1 MSENDNEV
9 KKEAGAC
16 GPGCGCGCGSAGAGG
31 KCGKI
36 FGVLVVIVVCALVV
50 RALSKDKG
58 SAVDD
63 KASAG
68 FSALPAATQKPMGD
82 APAGLERTNAPEES
96 GAEQAVTNAL
106 EKVEAEQAMTNALK
120 EISAI
125 MDLNTVATGSKGVF
139 IYVPAKGPAASTSPL
154 ATMLSAAQKIEPQAG
169 GKIGMFTLKVGSP
182 DYEKISVQLAVPG
195 VIVLAPGGRMVPVTG
210 EITETKLVQG
220 FLSSVQ
226 SCGAGGCGPS
236 GCG

>member
-31 KCGKI
+31 MCGKV
-36 FGVLVVIVVCALVV
+36 FGIVVVVVVCILVV
-50 RALSKDKG
+50 RALSRNKG
-58 SAVDD
+58 STVED

-68 FSALPAATQKPMGD
+68 FSVLPAAAQTPM
-82 APAGLERTNAPEES
+82 EES
-96 GAEQAVTNAL
+96 PAALETGSTPEDVGAEQAVTNAL
-106 EKVEAEQAMTNALK
+106 KEVEAEQAMTNALK

-125 MDLNTVATGSKGVF
+125 MDLNKVAMGSKGVF
-139 IYVPAKGPAASTSPL
+139 IYVPAKGPVAAASPL
-154 ATMLSAAQKIEPQAG
+154 ATMMSAAQKIEPQAG

-182 DYEKISVQLAVPG
+182 DYEMISSQLAVPG
-195 VIVLAPGGRMVPVTG
+195 VIVLVPGGRMVPVTG

>member
-9 KKEAGAC
+9 KKEAQAC
-16 GPGCGCGCGSAGAGG
+16 EPGCGCGCRSGGAGG
-31 KCGKI
+31 KCGKV
-36 FGVLVVIVVCALVV
+36 FGIVVVLVVCVLVA
-50 RALSKDKG
+50 RALSKNKG
-58 SAVDD
+58 PSVED
-63 KASAG
+63 KASSG
-68 FSALPAATQKPMGD
+68 FSALPAATQVPM
-82 APAGLERTNAPEES
+82 EES
-96 GAEQAVTNAL
+96 PAVLETRSTPEDVGAEQAVTNAL
-106 EKVEAEQAMTNALK
+106 KEVEAEQAMTNALK
-120 EISAI
+120 EISAV
-125 MDLNTVATGSKGVF
+125 MDLNTVAMGSKGVF
-139 IYVPAKGPAASTSPL
+139 IYVPAKGPVASTSPL

-182 DYEKISVQLAVPG
+182 DYEKISAQLAVPG
-195 VIVLAPGGRMVPVTG
+195 VIVLVPGGRMVPVTG